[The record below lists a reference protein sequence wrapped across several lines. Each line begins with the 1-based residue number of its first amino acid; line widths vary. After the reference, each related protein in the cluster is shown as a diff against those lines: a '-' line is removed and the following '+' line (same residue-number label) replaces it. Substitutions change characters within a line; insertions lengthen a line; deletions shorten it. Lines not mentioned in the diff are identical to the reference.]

1 MRKWIP
7 VALIA
12 LAVAIYAAINIGSSM
27 ALNDLVARPPQAL
40 LRDGERVDVQS
51 PGEAPEEDKAFVVGM
66 KGVLF
71 GYQIIFAMPGGAQ
84 ISCWQRFTRL
94 DCSNGWTP
102 ERAP

>member
-7 VALIA
+7 IVLIA

-40 LRDGERVDVQS
+40 VREDERVPVQS
-51 PGEAPEEDKAFVVGM
+51 PGEVPEEDKAFVVGM

-71 GYQIIFAMPGGAQ
+71 GYQIIFAMPKGTQ

-94 DCSNGWTP
+94 DCSNGWQP